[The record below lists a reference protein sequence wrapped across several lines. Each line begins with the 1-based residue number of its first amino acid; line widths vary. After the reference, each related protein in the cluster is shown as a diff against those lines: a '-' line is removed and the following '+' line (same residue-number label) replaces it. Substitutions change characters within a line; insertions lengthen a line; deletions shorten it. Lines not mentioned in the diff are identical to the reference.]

1 MINFVNTGLDDRIL
15 KSMPVENV
23 SEDLEK
29 AMNRQGLVQKEV
41 MARGKHGTF
50 IRKQWVRVDDIKKP
64 GSSHSKSTADEV
76 KKRGTG
82 RKALNSLQS
91 MKGWKEDGLATG
103 KNDNDTYYAVSH
115 DFDDVNGKIFTK
127 TTVGNAIDGNIDGGK
142 EMTAQEVLDEV
153 KKRGTGRK

>member
-41 MARGKHGTF
+41 AVRGKHGTYM
-50 IRKQWVRVDDIKKP
+50 RKQWVRVGDVQKP
-64 GSSHSKSTADEV
+64 GSSHSKNTPDEV

-82 RKALNSLQS
+82 RK
-91 MKGWKEDGLATG
+91 
-103 KNDNDTYYAVSH
+103 
-115 DFDDVNGKIFTK
+115 
-127 TTVGNAIDGNIDGGK
+127 
-142 EMTAQEVLDEV
+142 
-153 KKRGTGRK
+153 